1 MPSSAGVVGCGQTR
15 PPTPTPAAFSLREHF
30 LCFAALSSQ
39 RARLPLSSQP
49 FPHPDPRLPHQSSS
63 MKTKLE
69 LLSVLASVIRKEEAL
84 LCAQDFLVNF
94 PLLRSLLFISC
105 KIKKSPGGGFPKRNN
120 LSQWLSKPLL
130 FRNLQLLIGGLFCFY
145 LEIVCVPGNTSN
157 LKKECRIK

>member
-1 MPSSAGVVGCGQTR
+1 MLVLPVVILCWCGQLW
-15 PPTPTPAAFSLREHF
+15 PDSASHPTPAAFSLREHF

-49 FPHPDPRLPHQSSS
+49 FPHPDPCLPHQSSS

-69 LLSVLASVIRKEEAL
+69 LLAVLASVIRKEETL

-105 KIKKSPGGGFPKRNN
+105 KIKNLLGVVSPKEITCPSGCPSHYFLGTCN
-120 LSQWLSKPLL
+120 
-130 FRNLQLLIGGLFCFY
+130 Y
-145 LEIVCVPGNTSN
+145 L
-157 LKKECRIK
+157 